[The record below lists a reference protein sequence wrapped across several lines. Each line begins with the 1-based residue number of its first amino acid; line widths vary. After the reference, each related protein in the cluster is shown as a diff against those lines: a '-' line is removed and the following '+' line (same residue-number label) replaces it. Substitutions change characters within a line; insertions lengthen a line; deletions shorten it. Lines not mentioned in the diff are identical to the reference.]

1 MEKQMLFR
9 DKGEFVAALRT
20 LAGEGIPQ
28 ERIRVETPF
37 YVHEVDEILPPKP
50 AKVKNFALLGAASG
64 TVTGFAFT
72 ILTSLSWPLIVGGKP
87 IVSLP
92 PFIIIAF
99 ALTILF
105 GALSTFFGFLVLAR
119 LPSVFGFMPKEEFGN
134 AFVITVEP
142 EEPGERGTTQ

>member
-1 MEKQMLFR
+1 MERRMVFR
-9 DKGEFVAALRT
+9 DREEFLAALRD

-37 YVHEVDEILPPKP
+37 HIHEVDEILPPKP
-50 AKVKNFALLGAASG
+50 SKVRLFALLGAAGG
-64 TVTGFAFT
+64 TVAGFAFT

-87 IVSLP
+87 IVSVP
-92 PFIIIAF
+92 PFVIIAF

-119 LPSVFGFMPKEEFGN
+119 LPSVHGFVPKEEFGN
-134 AFVITVEP
+134 AFVITVDP
-142 EEPGERGTTQ
+142 EESP

>member
-1 MEKQMLFR
+1 MENRMMFQ
-9 DKGEFVAALRT
+9 DKEEFLSALRN
-20 LAGEGIPQ
+20 LAREGVPQ
-28 ERIRVETPF
+28 ERIGVETPF
-37 YVHEVDEILPPKP
+37 YVHEVDEILPTTP

-64 TVTGFAFT
+64 TVAGFAFT

-92 PFIIIAF
+92 PFVIIAF

-105 GALSTFFGFLVLAR
+105 GALSTFFGFLILAR
-119 LPSVFGFMPKEEFGN
+119 LPSVFGVVPKEEFGN

-142 EEPGERGTTQ
+142 GETK

>member
-1 MEKQMLFR
+1 MAEPMIFD
-9 DKGEFVAALRT
+9 DKEEFLENLRR
-20 LAGEGIPQ
+20 LIREGVPK
-28 ERIRVETPF
+28 ERIRAITPF
-37 YVHEVDEILPPKP
+37 AVPEADEILPRPRSR
-50 AKVKNFALLGAASG
+50 VRFFALVGAGTG

-105 GALSTFFGFLVLAR
+105 GSLSTFLGFLLLSR
-119 LPSVFGFMPKEEFGN
+119 LPSIRGILSKEEYGN
-134 AFVITVEP
+134 RFVILVEEGP
-142 EEPGERGTTQ
+142 

>member
-1 MEKQMLFR
+1 MEKRMMFR
-9 DKGEFVAALRT
+9 DKEEFLAALRD
-20 LAGEGIPQ
+20 LARDGVPQ

-37 YVHEVDEILPPKP
+37 HVHEVDEILPAKP
-50 AKVKNFALLGAASG
+50 AKVKYFSLLGAASG

-87 IVSLP
+87 IVSIP

-105 GALSTFFGFLVLAR
+105 GALSTFFGFLLLAR
-119 LPSVFGFMPKEEFGN
+119 LPSVFGVVPEEEFGN

-142 EEPGERGTTQ
+142 EERT

>member
-1 MEKQMLFR
+1 MEKRMVYR
-9 DKGEFVAALRT
+9 DREEFLAALRS
-20 LAGEGIPQ
+20 LVHGGVPPD
-28 ERIRVETPF
+28 RILVETPF
-37 YVHEVDEILPPKP
+37 PVHETDEILKARPSN
-50 AKVKNFALLGAASG
+50 VKYFALLGAGSG

-92 PFIIIAF
+92 PFVIIAF

-105 GALSTFFGFLVLAR
+105 GALSTFFGFLFLAR
-119 LPSVFGFMPKEEFGN
+119 LPSLYGSVPKEEAGN

-142 EEPGERGTTQ
+142 GETI

>member
-1 MEKQMLFR
+1 MERRMVFQDR
-9 DKGEFVAALRT
+9 EEFLAALRD
-20 LAGEGIPQ
+20 LAREGVSQ
-28 ERIRVETPF
+28 ERIQVETPF
-37 YVHEVDEILPPKP
+37 HVHEVDEILPTKP

-92 PFIIIAF
+92 PFVIIAF

-105 GALSTFFGFLVLAR
+105 GALSTFFGFLILAR
-119 LPSVFGFMPKEEFGN
+119 LPSVSGFVPKEEFGN

-142 EEPGERGTTQ
+142 GETE